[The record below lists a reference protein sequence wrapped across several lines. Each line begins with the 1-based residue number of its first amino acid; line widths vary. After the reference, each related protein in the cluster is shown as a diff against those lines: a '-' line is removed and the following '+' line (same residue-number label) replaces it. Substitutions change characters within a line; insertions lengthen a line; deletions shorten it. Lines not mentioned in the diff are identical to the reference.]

1 MNSPFYLCWLDDI
14 RSTIESYRGHLDLLK
29 IDHEAEFIIDP
40 HYSSDDFGTIARNVE
55 DDLIFFID
63 YNLKNNRGEGLDGH
77 EVIGVIREHNKKCRI
92 VFYSSNATQ
101 EELRELVQGYDLVNC
116 VLREQL
122 NDVLTSIADGSF
134 FE

>member
-14 RSTIESYRGHLDLLK
+14 PSAIESYQGHLDLLK
-29 IDHEAEFIIDP
+29 IDHGAEFIIDR
-40 HYSSDDFGTIARNVE
+40 HYSSNDFDTIARNVE

-63 YNLKNNRGEGLDGH
+63 YNLKNNKGEGLDGH
-77 EVIGVIREHNKKCRI
+77 EVIGVIRTHNKKCRI

-101 EELRELVQGYDLVNC
+101 EELRELVQDYDLVDC

-122 NDVLTSIADGSF
+122 NDVLTNIADGSF